1 MRKSLA
7 LLSIGTLLFAWE
19 SSSAENLLVEN
30 SFADAASPESSPSAA
45 FITEAGQN
53 ALTAVELGKLA
64 QKNARSRG
72 ISALGSRLARDH
84 SRMNAVLNLI
94 SREKGLDAP
103 VELDGEHRAIVDRLS
118 ALSGVEFD
126 SAYATLMA
134 SDHANA
140 ITLFTQ
146 AAEGD
151 DPDLAE
157 FAKRTLPSLREHKR
171 LADVYVKVATDNGLE
186 QVTRRP

>member
-7 LLSIGTLLFAWE
+7 LLSIAILGSLGST
-19 SSSAENLLVEN
+19 
-30 SFADAASPESSPSAA
+30 SFADVAPAESRASAVFVA
-45 FITEAGQN
+45 EAGQN
-53 ALTAVELGKLA
+53 ALTAMELGKLA
-64 QKNARSRG
+64 QTNARSPG
-72 ISALGSRLARDH
+72 ISALGTRLARDH
-84 SRMNAVLNLI
+84 GRMNAVLKLI
-94 SREKGLDAP
+94 SDEKGFEAP
-103 VELDGEHRAIVDRLS
+103 VELDGAHRAVVNRLK

-140 ITLFTQ
+140 ITLFTI

-157 FAKRTLPSLREHKR
+157 FARRTLPSLREHKR

-186 QVTRRP
+186 HVARRPGT